1 MWKCKEPRIAK
12 TLLRKNKAK
21 RLALW
26 DIRSYYKNTII
37 KTTLYGHNDR
47 QEKNKWNE
55 MESSL
60 PHVCTYGQLIFNKV
74 STLYSGERTVSFNK
88 QF

>member
-21 RLALW
+21 RLAQW
-26 DIRSYYKNTII
+26 DIGSYFKNTII
-37 KTTLYGHNDR
+37 KIMLYWYKDR
-47 QEKNKWNE
+47 QANKWNE

-60 PHVCTYGQLIFNKV
+60 PLVCIYGQLIFNKV
-74 STLYSGERTVSFNK
+74 ITLYSGERTVFFNK
-88 QF
+88 

>member
-12 TLLRKNKAK
+12 TLLRKNKVK

-37 KTTLYGHNDR
+37 KTTLYGHKDR
-47 QEKNKWNE
+47 QEKQ
-55 MESSL
+55 MER
-60 PHVCTYGQLIFNKV
+60 N
-74 STLYSGERTVSFNK
+74 GEFITTCMHLWTIDF
-88 QF
+88 